1 MRAHQGTKRRP
12 GKQYIQTMRMMK
24 TDMKKRYLRPEV
36 SLTRI
41 EIESGFMAASKD
53 PVDAENV
60 NVTIERQ
67 DSDGD
72 FEIKSWD

>member
-1 MRAHQGTKRRP
+1 
-12 GKQYIQTMRMMK
+12 MMK
-24 TDMKKRYLRPEV
+24 TDMMKRYLKPEV

-60 NVTIERQ
+60 NVTIDTQ
-67 DSDGD
+67 KSDDD
-72 FEIKSWD
+72 FTIGKWD

>member
-1 MRAHQGTKRRP
+1 
-12 GKQYIQTMRMMK
+12 MRMMK

-53 PVDAENV
+53 PVKDKNV
-60 NVTIERQ
+60 NVTIEKQ
-67 DSDGD
+67 DSDVP
-72 FEIKSWD
+72 FTIESWD

>member
-1 MRAHQGTKRRP
+1 
-12 GKQYIQTMRMMK
+12 MMK

-53 PVDAENV
+53 PVEEKNV
-60 NVTIERQ
+60 NVTIEKQ
-67 DSDGD
+67 DSDGP
-72 FEIKSWD
+72 FTIESWD

>member
-1 MRAHQGTKRRP
+1 
-12 GKQYIQTMRMMK
+12 MMK
-24 TDMKKRYLRPEV
+24 TDMRKRYLRPEV

-60 NVTIERQ
+60 NVTIEKQ
-67 DSDGD
+67 VEDES
-72 FEIKSWD
+72 FTITSWD